1 MWLDGLADFNGC
13 VDWWIP
19 LRSAPTSD
27 LGREIFVLTISSGY
41 DTGVISSVLVM
52 IKEDLGHTLSSS
64 EKEMVTSL
72 TSGGALVGAIA
83 AGMTADKCE

>member
-1 MWLDGLADFNGC
+1 ML
-13 VDWWIP
+13 I
-19 LRSAPTSD
+19 T
-27 LGREIFVLTISSGY
+27 SSGY

-72 TSGGALVGAIA
+72 TSGGALVGAIV